1 MSPGGRL
8 RQLVV
13 EEDIN
18 GVTIVNFAHKKI
30 LDEQN
35 IQQLG
40 EELTSLVDGPRK
52 ILLNFQHLEYMSSAA
67 IGKLTLLNKL
77 VVAAKGKLRICSI
90 GPTIFEIFKITRLN
104 KVFDIHK
111 DEQTALDRF

>member
-1 MSPGGRL
+1 MSTGGRL

-52 ILLNFQHLEYMSSAA
+52 ILLNFQNVEYMSSAA
-67 IGKLTLLNKL
+67 IGKFTALLKL
-77 VVAAKGKLRICSI
+77 VTAAKGKMRICSI
-90 GPTIFEIFKITRLN
+90 GPTITQIFKLLRLD
-104 KVFDIHK
+104 KLFDIHK